1 MYIGEILKADTAN
14 GLGMR
19 VTLFV
24 SGCTNHCPGCF
35 QPQTWDFTYGQPY
48 TPAVEEM
55 IMQELAKPYYQGLTL
70 LGGEPFEPCNQ
81 RELVK
86 LIRRVRREMPGKD
99 IWAYTGFTLEKDL
112 GEGGRKWTEVTE
124 ESLRNIDILVDGRF
138 EQDKKDVSLKFR
150 GSANQRIID
159 MNKTVSTGKT
169 ILSLLNGNS

>member
-19 VTLFV
+19 VALFV

-124 ESLRNIDILVDGRF
+124 EILRNIDILVDGRF

>member
-1 MYIGEILKADTAN
+1 MYIGEVLKADTAN

-55 IMQELAKPYYQGLTL
+55 VMQELAKPYYQGLTL

-86 LIRRVRREMPGKD
+86 LIRRVRKELPEKD

-112 GEGGRKWTEVTE
+112 GESGRKWTEVTE
-124 ESLRNIDILVDGRF
+124 EILRNIDILVDGKF
-138 EQDKKDVSLKFR
+138 EQNKKDVSLKFR

-159 MNKTVSTGKT
+159 MNKTISAGKI
-169 ILSLLNGNS
+169 ILSSLNQKD